1 MDALCLRRQIGIR
14 SESDC
19 LLGQLRMTFKISA
32 SDAGS
37 KVGKSGGDV
46 NGEGECGDAV
56 TDEEVRDRLKLRYF
70 VSKEKS
76 KAVSK

>member
-1 MDALCLRRQIGIR
+1 
-14 SESDC
+14 
-19 LLGQLRMTFKISA
+19 MTFKISA